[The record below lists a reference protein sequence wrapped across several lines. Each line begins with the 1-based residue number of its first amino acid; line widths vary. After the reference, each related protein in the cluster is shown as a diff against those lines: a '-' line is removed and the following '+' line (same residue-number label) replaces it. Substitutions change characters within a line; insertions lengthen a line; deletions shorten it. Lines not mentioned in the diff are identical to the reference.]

1 MNVFTFYGH
10 AGDGAIIRD
19 LPNGNQVMEV
29 RVANNQG
36 YGEKQK
42 TNWIRVSLYGSRG
55 LKLSEYIRKGSLLF
69 VSGELTIS
77 EYFANDG
84 TKKYQM
90 NVNAD
95 HLELLGKNTNGQN
108 HSPDDTQPS
117 NSPTA
122 LKDHSEFELDELPF

>member
-10 AGDGAIIRD
+10 AGDGAIIKD
-19 LPNGNQVMEV
+19 LPNGNSVMEV

-42 TNWIRVSLYGSRG
+42 TNWIRVSLYGPRG

-77 EYFANDG
+77 EYFSNDG
-84 TKKYQM
+84 SKKFQM

-95 HLELLGKNTNGQN
+95 HLELLGKNSDPQKSDNVQ
-108 HSPDDTQPS
+108 PQPS
-117 NSPTA
+117 LQPSLQHN
-122 LKDHSEFELDELPF
+122 LEIDLEELPF

>member
-10 AGDGAIIRD
+10 AGDGAIVRD
-19 LPNGNQVMEV
+19 LPNGSSVMEV

-42 TNWIRVSLYGSRG
+42 TNWIRVSLYGPRG
-55 LKLSEYIRKGSLLF
+55 VKLSEYIRKGSPLF

-77 EYFANDG
+77 EYLSNTDG
-84 TKKYQM
+84 AKKFQM

-95 HLELLGKNTNGQN
+95 VLELLGKNSDGQKSN
-108 HSPDDTQPS
+108 DSQPS
-117 NSPTA
+117 NSPTS
-122 LKDHSEFELDELPF
+122 LKDSTEFNPDELPF